1 MVNSLAPAA
10 VIFVNNDLT
19 DNVKS
24 AIQRQLFI
32 NETITGAEFD
42 ARLESNPNYV
52 DVIHAT
58 GVRVL
63 VIRSFIELTNRAQA
77 DIVLFVKA
85 GLASVLVNKFG
96 PPGQTFAVDHM
107 YLSQLFHTS

>member
-52 DVIHAT
+52 DVIHAS

-63 VIRSFIELTNRAQA
+63 VIRSFIELTNRTEA

-85 GLASVLVNKFG
+85 GLASVLANKFG
-96 PPGQTFAVDHM
+96 PPGITFPVDRF
-107 YLSQLFHTS
+107 YLSQLFYTS